1 MSLQRTKILES
12 RVRNRSETNPE
23 KLAFGGRVEIIL
35 KNGEVIVDELAVAN
49 AHTNGARPFTRA
61 NYIQKFKTLTES
73 LVSME
78 EQDRFLDLVARLPE
92 LTSGEVGQLN
102 VVLDEV
108 ELEFGNRDQRGI
120 F

>member
-1 MSLQRTKILES
+1 M
-12 RVRNRSETNPE
+12 
-23 KLAFGGRVEIIL
+23 
-35 KNGEVIVDELAVAN
+35 IVVELAVAN
-49 AHTNGARPFTRA
+49 AHTNGARPFARE
-61 NYIQKFKTLTES
+61 NYIQKFRTLTES
-73 LVSME
+73 LVSVE